1 MFTEG
6 ERPTCRRCSLPRAAW
21 DTWRNRDNTDDDPG
35 CPVPG
40 DAPGILPV
48 TAGALIDG
56 GDNIGVHVPVFSALQ
71 TRRAQRTTPRL
82 SSEARPSIRRSRP
95 GSRVRGRHRNPKT
108 STNP

>member
-1 MFTEG
+1 M
-6 ERPTCRRCSLPRAAW
+6 PRAAW

-48 TAGALIDG
+48 AAGALIDG

-71 TRRAQRTTPRL
+71 TRRAQRTTTTPSERSETEHPPFAARLASEWPPRK
-82 SSEARPSIRRSRP
+82 RRRSTASP
-95 GSRVRGRHRNPKT
+95 P
-108 STNP
+108 STFAVLRSPHKA